1 METIPLNNERVSLVN
16 AKLLT
21 KHQRIVA
28 LILLPYNISIIQKL
42 KGHIKGRLISRIYQS
57 HLTPFNIGQIT
68 DQFRPVNKLSI
79 PTGERCEPR
88 ENLRASDSR
97 VTSRDSPQKESLLA
111 GQDQNQKRFYTKKSR
126 HAHCKKSCICGT
138 AVQAFASQLVK
149 RE

>member
-1 METIPLNNERVSLVN
+1 METIPLNNEMVSLVN
-16 AKLLT
+16 TKLLT

-57 HLTPFNIGQIT
+57 NLTPFNIGQIT

-111 GQDQNQKRFYTKKSR
+111 GQDQNHKRFYTKKSR

>member
-16 AKLLT
+16 TKLLT

-57 HLTPFNIGQIT
+57 NLTPFNIGQIT

-97 VTSRDSPQKESLLA
+97 VTSRDSPKKRACSQARIRIINAFIPKNHGMPTAKSPAFVEQPFRLLLA
-111 GQDQNQKRFYTKKSR
+111 S
-126 HAHCKKSCICGT
+126 
-138 AVQAFASQLVK
+138 L
-149 RE
+149 